1 MYVLYGHC
9 YGSFVSGH
17 LCMCCMVTVMVDLYL
32 VTCVCVVW
40 SLLWLLCI
48 RSLVYV
54 LYGHCYGCFV
64 SGHLCMCC
72 MVTVMV
78 ALYQVTCV
86 CVVWSLLW

>member
-9 YGSFVSGH
+9 YGS
-17 LCMCCMVTVMVDLYL
+17 
-32 VTCVCVVW
+32 
-40 SLLWLLCI
+40 
-48 RSLVYV
+48 
-54 LYGHCYGCFV
+54 FV